1 MENIDK
7 TPATP
12 ESVWAFLQESNRILT
27 EKQAETDRLFRES
40 KAETDRLYKE
50 NAREIADTTRQIK
63 ELKEMIGGM
72 GNSNGMFAEEFFIN
86 AINNSDKNLFG
97 EQFHELISTS
107 KRYIKDTQKKGEQDV
122 LLVNC
127 NSVAIVEIKYR
138 AKREDV
144 EKLMERPSK
153 FKALYPQYQSHRIYL
168 GLAAMSFDKGVEE
181 ETLRNGIAII
191 KQDGDMAVISD
202 EQLKVF

>member
-1 MENIDK
+1 M
-7 TPATP
+7 
-12 ESVWAFLQESNRILT
+12 
-27 EKQAETDRLFRES
+27 
-40 KAETDRLYKE
+40 
-50 NAREIADTTRQIK
+50 DT
-63 ELKEMIGGM
+63 
-72 GNSNGMFAEEFFIN
+72 GNSNSIFSEDFYLN
-86 AINNSDKNLFG
+86 ATNNSDKRLFG
-97 EQFHELISTS
+97 EEFHELIST
-107 KRYIKDTQKKGEQDV
+107 KRFKENNQKEQDV

-153 FKALYPQYQSHRIYL
+153 FNALYPQYQSHRIYL

>member
-1 MENIDK
+1 MGNIDK
-7 TPATP
+7 SPATP
-12 ESVWAFLQESNRILT
+12 ESVWAFLQKSNRILT

-72 GNSNGMFAEEFFIN
+72 GNSNGMFAEVFFIN
-86 AINNSDKNLFG
+86 TINNSDKKLF
-97 EQFHELISTS
+97 
-107 KRYIKDTQKKGEQDV
+107 GEQDV
-122 LLVNC
+122 LLVNR
-127 NSVAIVEIKYR
+127 NSVAIKYR

-153 FKALYPQYQSHRIYL
+153 FKVLYPQYQSHRIYL

-181 ETLRNGIAII
+181 ETLKNGIAVI